1 MEDLGGWAMALL
13 ETKHEKKSFVVTTT
27 LYVILILL
35 LLLLGLKYFDP
46 PKEKG
51 ILVNFGTTDLGQG
64 DTQPTTPVKTAPQ
77 QNIPEPT
84 PQPVTQ
90 PTTSEVK
97 EEVATQET
105 EEAPVIDQQKEEK
118 EIEPEKEQPKEE
130 PKEETKPVEDPKP
143 VEEEPVK
150 EPEPKP
156 DPKPDKAVT
165 DAMDNLMNG
174 PKNDGKSENGEGDDN
189 TGGDKGDHDGDPNSP
204 NYYVTGR
211 GLDGDGNY
219 RLGGRKAL
227 QKGEITPKCN
237 EEGTVVVRIKVNR
250 RGEVIEAIPGVKGT
264 KNLAKCLLEPARQ
277 SALATRF
284 NPDSNAP
291 EIQTGEIIYEFK
303 LKLSN

>member
-1 MEDLGGWAMALL
+1 MALL

-64 DTQPTTPVKTAPQ
+64 DTQPNTPVKTAPQ

-84 PQPVTQ
+84 PQPETQ

-105 EEAPVIDQQKEEK
+105 EEAPVIQQEKEEK

-130 PKEETKPVEDPKP
+130 PKEETKPVEEPKP

-165 DAMDNLMNG
+165 DAMDNLLNG
-174 PKNDGKSENGEGDDN
+174 PKNDGQSENGEGPDK
-189 TGGDKGDHDGDPNSP
+189 TGGDKGDPDGDPGVKS
-204 NYYVTGR
+204 YYGTGK

-219 RLGGRKAL
+219 KLGGRSVLK
-227 QKGEITPKCN
+227 KGEYKQDCN
-237 EEGTVVVRIKVNR
+237 ESGTVVVQIDVDRNGIVTNA
-250 RGEVIEAIPGVKGT
+250 VAGVKGT
-264 KNLAKCLLEPARQ
+264 TNFARCLMEPAKKA
-277 SALATRF
+277 ALETKF
-284 NPDSNAP
+284 NADSKKP
-291 EIQTGEIIYEFK
+291 VKQRGTIIYVFK
-303 LKLSN
+303 LSD